1 MRSFQ
6 HVPIISRVQLP
17 QAINNECQPSFLA
30 KDIPPSIFLLFW
42 KKSFLLWLF
51 SPGENTINEIYSLLG
66 RKSGLMVSKFDS
78 QLEGRGFESHPLPN
92 ADSVKAMLG
101 LILAPYTG
109 SFNNWNI
116 GLMGQNKTKSF
127 QESVN
132 LSKIICWCVASI
144 YVLDIWSYFRIT
156 VFWHFSQTSA
166 VSRYR
171 SVYFKVQC
179 L

>member
-1 MRSFQ
+1 MSTKLFGKR
-6 HVPIISRVQLP
+6 PP
-17 QAINNECQPSFLA
+17 AIYFPS
-30 KDIPPSIFLLFW
+30 LL

-51 SPGENTINEIYSLLG
+51 SPGENAINYG